1 MLWLTERGLDEVV
14 HHSSLSPRGSAARE
28 DAALMARDE
37 WAPARSE
44 QVRRALTLARTPR
57 RLRRARLRAR
67 QPTILRGD
75 CVQLQGETW
84 QRGAQLSSRQMTRG
98 SEGRLVFPAV
108 VLKPGRCRPL
118 TPGLGPRPCLFTVL
132 SQFQAGRQSGRVQ
145 CFWSLTLCK

>member
-14 HHSSLSPRGSAARE
+14 HHSSPSPRGSAARE
-28 DAALMARDE
+28 DASLMVWDE

-57 RLRRARLRAR
+57 RLRRSRARLRAQ
-67 QPTILRGD
+67 QPTIPD

-118 TPGLGPRPCLFTVL
+118 TPGLGLRPCLFTVL
-132 SQFQAGRQSGRVQ
+132 SQVQAGRQWQSSMLLEFDSV
-145 CFWSLTLCK
+145 